1 MKVSAYILYSGVYCA
16 FAYYIVK
23 KANWFSIV
31 YFLGLSSYLFYLIFK
46 TLAKLQ
52 HVEFDDAF
60 LYVLKRKMDYV
71 IPLENIESVEIV
83 SLGGVY
89 KVNLFRA
96 EQLGKEFYFKPSL
109 LYPLNYKTKDLL
121 VNHLR
126 RNIAIARQ
134 KNTALPN
141 TALMS

>member
-31 YFLGLSSYLFYLIFK
+31 YFLGLYSYLFYLIFK

-52 HVEFDDAF
+52 HVEFDDAC